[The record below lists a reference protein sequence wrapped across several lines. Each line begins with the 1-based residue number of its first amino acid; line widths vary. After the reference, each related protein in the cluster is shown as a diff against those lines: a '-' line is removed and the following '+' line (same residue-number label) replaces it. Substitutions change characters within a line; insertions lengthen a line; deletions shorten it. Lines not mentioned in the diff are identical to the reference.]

1 MTSHTQ
7 CKKTFQEKLVF
18 FGLEG
23 KTAAFATAGINTISA
38 MATSCHWNPEQTD
51 SDVFKDTV
59 IKAVAAM

>member
-23 KTAAFATAGINTISA
+23 KKAAFATAGINTISA
-38 MATSCHWNPEQTD
+38 MATSWLWNPEQTD
-51 SDVFKDTV
+51 SDVFKAITS
-59 IKAVAAM
+59 